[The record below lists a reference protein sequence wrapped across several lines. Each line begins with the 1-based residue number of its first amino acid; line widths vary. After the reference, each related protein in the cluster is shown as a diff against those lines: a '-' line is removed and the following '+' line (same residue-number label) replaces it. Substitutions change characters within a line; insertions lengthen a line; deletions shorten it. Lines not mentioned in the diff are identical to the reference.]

1 MMTNSMDKAAYVWT
15 EINKS
20 EEEVAKN
27 LTDEDAGAHGH
38 ANSVTVQF
46 ICYHILHETLVWC
59 SSK

>member
-1 MMTNSMDKAAYVWT
+1 MSNSMDKAAYVWT

-27 LTDEDAGAHGH
+27 LTEEDAGAHGH

-46 ICYHILHETLVWC
+46 ICCWILHEMLVRY